1 MRIGMSLTT
10 HYPRQNDSRTLIQNL
25 TARVELMAELGFDSL
40 SLGDHHLT
48 HDHYFQVLPT
58 MSRMSAYTGTMQLI
72 PLFLLPFY
80 NPLLLA
86 EQLAT
91 LDVISDGRVTV
102 ICCLGYQPEVHDA
115 FQVPQASRVSRFVEA
130 FAIMRQLWT
139 EDVVTFRGKH
149 YAFKEV
155 SINPKPLQQPLPL
168 WIGAGADPAIR
179 RTARLANAWVIS
191 PGSTPGLIEERLQLY
206 RTALQECGRSAQVTE
221 VILRRDLHLAA
232 TTDAA
237 RREAQVL
244 FDRGYRGFDRQA
256 MAESLIVSGPQECI
270 RYLEAMQRLG
280 ITHVLFRCAI
290 QDQDKALQTIRLI
303 GTEVIQHFRAS
314 STPG

>member
-10 HYPRQNDSRTLIQNL
+10 SYPRRDDSRTSIKNL
-25 TARVELMAELGFDSL
+25 MARVELMAELDFDSL

-48 HDHYFQVLPT
+48 RDHYFQVLPT
-58 MSRMSAYTGTMQLI
+58 MSRLSAHAGTMRLI

-115 FQVPQASRVSRFVEA
+115 FQIPQTSRVSRFVEA
-130 FAIMRQLWT
+130 FEILQRLWT
-139 EDVVTFRGKH
+139 EDMVTFQGKH
-149 YAFKEV
+149 YAFQAV
-155 SINPKPLQQPLPL
+155 SINPKPVQQPLPR

-179 RTARLANAWVIS
+179 RTARLADAWVIS
-191 PGSTPGLIEERLQLY
+191 PGWTPGFIEEKLHLY
-206 RTALQECGRSAQVTE
+206 RTGLQEYGRSTQVTE
-221 VILRRDLHLAA
+221 VVLRRDLHLA
-232 TTDAA
+232 TTADIA
-237 RREAQVL
+237 RREAQPL

-256 MAESLIVSGPQECI
+256 LAESLIVGGPAECI
-270 RYLEAMQRLG
+270 RYLEHMQRLG
-280 ITHVLFRCAI
+280 ITHVLFRCAL
-290 QDQDKALQTIRLI
+290 QDQSLALQTIRLI
-303 GTEVIQHFRAS
+303 GTEVIPHFRAS
-314 STPG
+314 SAQG